1 MPPGMFKLYYAAGGC
16 SISPHIALR
25 EVGASFELHTVDLKR
40 KTLEDGSPFA
50 AVNPKAQIPALV
62 LPDGALLTEGA
73 AIVQYIAD
81 LNPTSGL
88 APAGGTFARVRLQ
101 EWLNFIATELHKGIA
116 PLMKKEAPEAY
127 RAVLLERVGAKLAY
141 VATHLTDHAFVM
153 GEAFTVADGY
163 LFYILRSWQRALG
176 QELPAALAPYYQTLV
191 ARPSVKAALLA
202 EGLQP

>member
-1 MPPGMFKLYYAAGGC
+1 MLKLYYAAGGC

-40 KTLEDGSPFA
+40 KTLEDRSDFA
-50 AVNPKAQIPALV
+50 AINPKSQIPALI
-62 LPDGALLTEGA
+62 LDDGSLLTEGA
-73 AIVQYIAD
+73 VIVQYIAD
-81 LNPTSGL
+81 LNPQARL
-88 APAGGTFARVRLQ
+88 APAQGTMERVRLQ

-116 PLMKKEAPEAY
+116 PLIKAEGSEDY
-127 RAVLLERVGAKLAY
+127 RAVVRERITTKLAF
-141 VATHLTDHAFVM
+141 VAANLGSPFLL
-153 GEAFTVADGY
+153 GEFSVADGY

-176 QELPAALAPYYQTLV
+176 LTLPAVLATYYQTLV

>member
-1 MPPGMFKLYYAAGGC
+1 MFKLYYASGGC

-62 LPDGALLTEGA
+62 LPDGTLLTEGA

-81 LNPTSGL
+81 LNPASGL
-88 APAGGTFARVRLQ
+88 APAAGTFERVRLQ
-101 EWLNFIATELHKGIA
+101 EWLNFIATELHKGIV
-116 PLMKKEAPEAY
+116 PMMKKEVSDAY
-127 RAVLLERVGAKLAY
+127 RAILLERVGAKLAY
-141 VATHLTDHAFVM
+141 VATHLASHAYVM

-163 LFYILRSWQRALG
+163 LFYILRSWQRVLG
-176 QELPAALAPYYQTLV
+176 QELAPVLATYYQTLV

-202 EGLQP
+202 ESLQP